1 MDRELLK
8 HKIKHNTERTIAV
21 FKWIIFSLLMGAGCG
36 LIGALFQKGVLFVTE
51 QRMAHPFI
59 MLLLPVGA
67 IAIVFF
73 YRRLGDK
80 KDPGTNLILDAI
92 HSGEVIPLRMSVL
105 IFFSTI
111 FSHLCGAS
119 VGREGAAL
127 QIGGSIG
134 QNVGKLFRF
143 DSNDRNTITM
153 CGMSAVFSALFGT
166 PVAAAFFSME
176 VVSVGIMH
184 YAALVP
190 CAISSIMARFI
201 ASLFGVEAPH
211 FDIPVIAETADIRA
225 YLLIALTAAL
235 AGLVSILFV
244 LSLHGTAFVLKK
256 ITESPYLKAF
266 LGGSAILLLTALLGF
281 NTQTFNGA
289 GVDVIRD
296 TVENGANWYDFLLK
310 MLFTAICLS
319 CGYKGG
325 EIVPAFFIGASFG
338 AFFGGLVGL
347 PIPLSAAIGM
357 CALFVGITNCPVT
370 GLLIAFELF
379 GMGNWPFFL
388 LTVAISYVVSGYF
401 GVYKSQTIVYSK
413 FHSNYI
419 NKNTHQ

>member
-1 MDRELLK
+1 MDKELLK
-8 HKIKHNTERTIAV
+8 HKLKHNTERMISLL
-21 FKWIIFSLLMGAGCG
+21 KWVIFSLLMGAGLG
-36 LIGALFQKGVLFVTE
+36 LIGALFQKGVFFVTE
-51 QRMAHPFI
+51 QRMAYPLFL
-59 MLLLPVGA
+59 LLLPFGA
-67 IAIVFF
+67 MLIVFF
-73 YRRLGDK
+73 YRRLGEK
-80 KDPGTNLILDAI
+80 KDPGTNRILDAI

-201 ASLFGVEAPH
+201 ASLFDVPAPH
-211 FDIPVIAETADIRA
+211 FEIPKIAETADIRA
-225 YLLIALTAAL
+225 YILVAVTAAL

-244 LSLHGTAFVLKK
+244 LSLHGASYVFKK
-256 ITESPYLKAF
+256 ITASPYLKAF
-266 LGGSAILLLTALLGF
+266 IGGSAILLLTVLLGI
-281 NTQTFNGA
+281 NAQTFNGA
-289 GVDVIRD
+289 GVEVIRD
-296 TVENGANWYDFLLK
+296 TVVNGARWYDFLLK

-338 AFFGGLVGL
+338 AFFGELVGL
-347 PIPLSAAIGM
+347 PISLSAAIGM

-379 GMGNWPFFL
+379 GMENWPFFL
-388 LTVAISYVVSGYF
+388 LTVAIAYVVSGYF

-419 NKNTHQ
+419 NKNTQQ